1 MKFLYIYS
9 RKCTKYFHGT
19 WSLLSILMI
28 FDIQEKCMPIILTLT
43 MYFWLL
49 LQIHTRYLRLVVWSH
64 IRNPELTFIK
74 SRQIIWYIRHLIY
87 YYGIIF
93 HCLVNEGQ
101 IRTKTMKDYAIIINH
116 VRKTSITSV
125 IQIFSA
131 HYLWYLITSSSKDPH
146 TIQGRPHQPNRSTN
160 YQLVSWSISVWPLAC
175 LWGSLS
181 PKRSRP
187 DQNAVISRHT
197 CSEHYTGHD
206 VWARGEDS
214 ISDTE
219 RLYNCLT
226 GFCLRCEISPEGKW
240 RTIET

>member
-1 MKFLYIYS
+1 
-9 RKCTKYFHGT
+9 
-19 WSLLSILMI
+19 MI

-93 HCLVNEGQ
+93 HCLVNE
-101 IRTKTMKDYAIIINH
+101 
-116 VRKTSITSV
+116 
-125 IQIFSA
+125 IFSA

-146 TIQGRPHQPNRSTN
+146 TIQGRPHQPNRCTN

-181 PKRSRP
+181 PQRSRP
-187 DQNAVISRHT
+187 DQNAVISHHT

-206 VWARGEDS
+206 VWARGGGETSSLTQRDS
-214 ISDTE
+214 I
-219 RLYNCLT
+219 
-226 GFCLRCEISPEGKW
+226 IA
-240 RTIET
+240 

>member
-1 MKFLYIYS
+1 
-9 RKCTKYFHGT
+9 
-19 WSLLSILMI
+19 
-28 FDIQEKCMPIILTLT
+28 
-43 MYFWLL
+43 
-49 LQIHTRYLRLVVWSH
+49 
-64 IRNPELTFIK
+64 
-74 SRQIIWYIRHLIY
+74 
-87 YYGIIF
+87 
-93 HCLVNEGQ
+93 
-101 IRTKTMKDYAIIINH
+101 MKDYAIIINH

-146 TIQGRPHQPNRSTN
+146 TSQGRPHQPNRSTN
-160 YQLVSWSISVWPLAC
+160 YQLVSWSVSVWPLAC

-181 PKRSRP
+181 PQRSRP
-187 DQNAVISRHT
+187 DQNAVISHHT

-226 GFCLRCEISPEGKW
+226 GFCLRCEMANDRDIKRDGQTKKQEVRNVSTQLIQWCWPLLSGGRSHTTHIFQIHCQHDGGNGDDPNMAARGENEHIAS
-240 RTIET
+240 TL